1 MIDAMLFSDV
11 EAEINSK
18 LYKNECGEWV
28 CTDCGYTK
36 KIRSHVYEHVD
47 RKHSS
52 HGGYLC
58 NVCNMV
64 LKTKFQLGRHNNQ
77 MHST

>member
-1 MIDAMLFSDV
+1 MLFSDV

-47 RKHSS
+47 RKHGT

-58 NVCNMV
+58 NICNTV
-64 LKTKFQLGRHNNQ
+64 LSFVSCAWAVYRVGHAL
-77 MHST
+77 